1 MRHWIL
7 GMMLVAA
14 PALAKEQG
22 NPTVGGGHMQHCP
35 TAVEGAET
43 KVADTKDGVEITVTS
58 TDKAKADEIRKR
70 AAHVLTA
77 EKKNP
82 AAVEHTGD
90 GHGGGGL
97 GRCEVVLMNTTVT
110 SADVEGGVKMTVK
123 PNRPVDLEWLKRE
136 VANRHK
142 ENSAGKKPTKKAE
155 K

>member
-1 MRHWIL
+1 MRHWL
-7 GMMLVAA
+7 VGMMLIAA

-22 NPTVGGGHMQHCP
+22 NPTVGGGKMQHCP
-35 TAVEGAET
+35 TSVEGADT
-43 KVADTKDGVEITVTS
+43 KIAETKDGVEITVTS
-58 TDKAKADEIRKR
+58 ADKAKTDEIRKR
-70 AAHVLTA
+70 AQHVLTA

-82 AAVEHTGD
+82 GTVQHTGD
-90 GHGGGGL
+90 GGGGGGL

-142 ENSAGKKPTKKAE
+142 ENSVGKKTTKKAE